1 MSSVQ
6 LLCAKG
12 FHLCG
17 QLGTS
22 AGYPTQVWFSIVC
35 MMRNSRFVE
44 PYLDSTFFAIK
55 TSTVMWIRE
64 KNVDILPINQV
75 NCYVWL
81 FKTYL
86 TISVMT
92 LVMRRIVVWNTCLN
106 ETDFSVIF
114 YPGFRQGNPY
124 EVPLLIRLV
133 LLSGFYILDCLLLSS
148 NFV

>member
-12 FHLCG
+12 FHLRG

-86 TISVMT
+86 TIKCDDSCYEKK
-92 LVMRRIVVWNTCLN
+92 RI
-106 ETDFSVIF
+106 EEYMF
-114 YPGFRQGNPY
+114 
-124 EVPLLIRLV
+124 E
-133 LLSGFYILDCLLLSS
+133 
-148 NFV
+148 